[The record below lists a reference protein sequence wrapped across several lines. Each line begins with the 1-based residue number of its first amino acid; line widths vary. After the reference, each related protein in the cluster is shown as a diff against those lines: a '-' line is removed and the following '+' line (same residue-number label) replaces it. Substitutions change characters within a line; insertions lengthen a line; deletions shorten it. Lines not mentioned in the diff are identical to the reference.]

1 MGVIVHFDL
10 VIEGSPP
17 TWSIRCTTSDG
28 SGSTSTQVAWDVS
41 SWATRSETI
50 HDWITGVYSSVLEP
64 DDAASSNVT
73 LREKSRLVGRK
84 LYEIIFVDEIRSIF
98 RNKWR
103 EIEEGKIQELQVRLD
118 LREDRLW
125 LIPWEILFDPDIG
138 FLATFPRIS
147 VARYVST
154 GQTYASLTDID
165 SLRLCAITAQPN
177 QYPLIGYDQRKA
189 SAGFSAIKRGH
200 HVEIIRISG
209 EKTLE
214 KLKKNKPFHIL
225 DVTCHGGFSEE
236 EFVCVFEG
244 PKRAPQRITISEL
257 LKRLFEW
264 KLNKHIRLVFF
275 KSCFSDAG
283 GNENLLGSVGVAF
296 TRTLNIPAVIGMQF
310 LIRTDIALDLSQA
323 FYEHLSDNGSI
334 TQALREAR
342 QSIESKHLSSMDW
355 AIPTLTL
362 RCSDTQL
369 FQRASVAGSSS
380 AVMRSDPVLTIDKRI
395 EELNKKQESATMDI
409 QRRLLSDQIRFLEKK
424 KMIEEKIKSS
434 MTKRKSLASELLDR
448 ASELL
453 SHLRNDM
460 NEGRT
465 NDQFFDERRA
475 DAIRYLDLAL
485 EIKKTAKCYLIRSEI
500 DAEIDQNFESALQCC
515 RNAIEVAPDYP
526 EPCYR
531 FIEYARKI
539 EQEFSLSQE
548 RRQQLRREIAEV
560 INKLKQMGGPIDEGL
575 EREYL
580 SHR

>member
-10 VIEGSPP
+10 VIESSPP

-28 SGSTSTQVAWDVS
+28 SGSASAQVAWDVS

-84 LYEIIFVDEIRSIF
+84 LYEIIFVGEVRAIF

-118 LREDRLW
+118 LREDILW
-125 LIPWEILFDPDIG
+125 FIPWEILFDPDIG
-138 FLATFPRIS
+138 FLATFPGVS

-154 GQTYASLTDID
+154 GQTYASLSDID
-165 SLRLCAITAQPN
+165 SLRLCAITAQPK
-177 QYPLIGYDQRKA
+177 QYPLDGYDQRKA
-189 SAGFSAIKRGH
+189 SVGFSAISRNH
-200 HVEIIRISG
+200 SVEIIRING

-214 KLKKNKPFHIL
+214 QLKKKGPFHIL
-225 DVTCHGGFSEE
+225 DVTCHGGFSEG
-236 EFVCVFEG
+236 EFVFVFEG

-257 LKRLFEW
+257 RRRLLEW
-264 KLNKHIRLVFF
+264 KLNEHIRLVFF

-369 FQRASVAGSSS
+369 FQRASVMGSSS
-380 AVMRSDPVLTIDKRI
+380 AVMRSDPVLTIDGRI
-395 EELNKKQESATMDI
+395 EELKKSKNQQLWI
-409 QRRLLSDQIRFLEKK
+409 F
-424 KMIEEKIKSS
+424 
-434 MTKRKSLASELLDR
+434 
-448 ASELL
+448 
-453 SHLRNDM
+453 
-460 NEGRT
+460 NEG
-465 NDQFFDERRA
+465 
-475 DAIRYLDLAL
+475 Y
-485 EIKKTAKCYLIRSEI
+485 CLIRC
-500 DAEIDQNFESALQCC
+500 AF
-515 RNAIEVAPDYP
+515 
-526 EPCYR
+526 
-531 FIEYARKI
+531 
-539 EQEFSLSQE
+539 
-548 RRQQLRREIAEV
+548 
-560 INKLKQMGGPIDEGL
+560 
-575 EREYL
+575 
-580 SHR
+580 